1 LPCLKHTIPGI
12 AEDFERDQV
21 VIVCAWCFDAR
32 ELAANFLMGDIRN
45 RTSKRKA
52 VEEPLISISGAL
64 APALLF
70 VLNEELYGLTVR
82 SVCGRTF
89 PRVNSA
95 RSLRASGHGQSKSGV
110 LSNRVAA
117 VPVLQNEGFGPS
129 LRDSTTEQAC
139 LK

>member
-21 VIVCAWCFDAR
+21 MIVCAWCFDAR
-32 ELAANFLMGDIRN
+32 ELAANFLMGDVRN

-95 RSLRASGHGQSKSGV
+95 RSLRASVRATAIVQSCSGGSGASKRGFWT
-110 LSNRVAA
+110 LLERLDNRT
-117 VPVLQNEGFGPS
+117 S
-129 LRDSTTEQAC
+129 LP
-139 LK
+139 